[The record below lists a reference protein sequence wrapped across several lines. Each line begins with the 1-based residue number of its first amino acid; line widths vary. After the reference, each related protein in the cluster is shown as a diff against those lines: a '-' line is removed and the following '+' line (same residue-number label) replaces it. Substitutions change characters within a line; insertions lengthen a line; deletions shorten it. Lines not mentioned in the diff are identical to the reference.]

1 MSSLN
6 GARVAHLEGR
16 MSGEMAKLI
25 RHYGG
30 EPVSAPSVR
39 EHALECGAEVA
50 AFIDWLTGSSPPKVV
65 IFLTG
70 AGATALFRE
79 AEQLGRL
86 PELFDALKEV
96 QTVCRGPK
104 PTAVLKRYGLPI
116 SLSVREPYTTTELLE
131 ALSTLDLTAHRIAVV
146 HYGERN
152 VMLAEALQ
160 SKGVQ
165 LEELCLYEWL
175 MPEDTAPLQEI
186 IHEIINQR
194 IDAVVFTSQVQAR
207 HLLQVAASLGRES
220 ELIQALNASTVVA
233 AVGPTCAASLES
245 SGVTPQVVPEHP
257 KMGPMLSLL
266 AQHIEQRRGETKV

>member
-39 EHALECGAEVA
+39 EHALECGVEVA
-50 AFIDWLTGSSPPKVV
+50 AFIDWLTGNSSPKVV

-86 PELFDALKEV
+86 PELLDALKEV

-104 PTAVLKRYGLPI
+104 PTSVLKRYGLQI
-116 SLSVREPYTTTELLE
+116 SRSVREPYTTTEVLE
-131 ALSTLDLTAHRIAVV
+131 ALSALDLTAHLIAVV

-175 MPEDTAPLQEI
+175 MPEDTSPLQEI

-207 HLLQVAASLGRES
+207 HLLQVAANLGREA
-220 ELIQALNASTVVA
+220 ELVQALNVSTVVA